1 MRQKRYKRYSR
12 KKQKRSSKIL
22 TIILCFV
29 IAEAIYLGWDA
40 GYLTTGPLGSISQ
53 SISAKAHDIIE
64 DSGAADFVAKC
75 LSFLPAPEKN
85 ITLSDIPAYS
95 GSPFIEINGNIPEFT
110 EEELKKGPYEY
121 YSEHDRLGRCGY
133 AEAMIDRSLMPTE
146 ERGPIGMVKPSGWHT
161 VKYDCVD
168 GKYLYNRCH
177 LLAYM
182 LTGEN
187 ANEKN
192 LITGTRYMNVEGM
205 LPFENDIADYV
216 QKTGDRVMYRV
227 TPIYEGNNLLASG
240 VEMQAESVGSK
251 ELRFHVFIYNVQ
263 PSVSIDYANGNSWI
277 ENGE

>member
-12 KKQKRSSKIL
+12 KKYKRSSKVLIL
-22 TIILCFV
+22 ILCFM
-29 IAEAIYLGWDA
+29 ITEAIYLGWDA
-40 GYLTTGPLGSISQ
+40 GYLTTGPLSSISH
-53 SISAKAHDIIE
+53 SIAAKAQDIME
-64 DSGAADFVAKC
+64 DSGAADFIAKY
-75 LSFLPAPEKN
+75 LSFLPDSKEN

-95 GSPFIEINGNIPEFT
+95 GSPYIELNGNIPDFT
-110 EEELKKGPYEY
+110 EDELQKGPYEY
-121 YSEHDRLGRCGY
+121 YSEQDRLGRCGY

-205 LPFENDIADYV
+205 LPFENEIADYV
-216 QKTGDRVMYRV
+216 HKTGDRVLYRV

-263 PSVSIDYANGNSWI
+263 PFVSIDYANGNSWL